1 MLAVVETSFF
11 CPQKVGF
18 LNRGGWLTLTKQF
31 IDWCLMNCV
40 APDSRGSSVGPDYG
54 EGGRRVTAP
63 VLKFPADVNDKIEQ
77 NS

>member
-1 MLAVVETSFF
+1 MAE
-11 CPQKVGF
+11 
-18 LNRGGWLTLTKQF
+18 LTKQF

-40 APDSRGSSVGPDYG
+40 APDSRGSSVGPNYG
-54 EGGRRVTAP
+54 EGGRGVTAP